1 MTAKPIAVFTGS
13 RAEYGLLKH
22 LIKAIKKNDELS
34 LQLIVSGSHLSK
46 VHGWTLSEIE
56 ADGTQASAL
65 IPLSLEQTPSL
76 SMAELTSEALSGTA
90 NALEELK
97 PDMLI
102 ILGDR
107 YEAFAAAAAGHLLGI
122 TVVHIHGGETTKG
135 AIDDRLRHAITQ
147 LSTLHFTAA
156 ECYRKRVIEMGH
168 PEQLVWNVGPMAL
181 DGIIK
186 AKVATREEFEE
197 KTGYKFGKR
206 NLLVTYHPETLLS
219 DHGVAGFEAF
229 LKAIKGM
236 ECNILFTHPNA
247 DTGGDK
253 LLSLMENFVRQNPRR
268 SWTTP
273 SLGQTLY
280 YSALQLFEAMAGNSS
295 SGIIEA
301 PLMEMPV
308 LNIGGRQDGRSRGP
322 GIIDVKS
329 NLKDIEIGLK
339 NVMEKGQ
346 RNSWPRPIP
355 ERGISP
361 SRKIARTI
369 EEWLNNDSKTA
380 TIR

>member
-147 LSTLHFTAA
+147 LSTLHFSAA

-168 PEQLVWNVGPMAL
+168 P
-181 DGIIK
+181 
-186 AKVATREEFEE
+186 
-197 KTGYKFGKR
+197 
-206 NLLVTYHPETLLS
+206 
-219 DHGVAGFEAF
+219 
-229 LKAIKGM
+229 
-236 ECNILFTHPNA
+236 
-247 DTGGDK
+247 
-253 LLSLMENFVRQNPRR
+253 
-268 SWTTP
+268 
-273 SLGQTLY
+273 
-280 YSALQLFEAMAGNSS
+280 
-295 SGIIEA
+295 
-301 PLMEMPV
+301 
-308 LNIGGRQDGRSRGP
+308 
-322 GIIDVKS
+322 
-329 NLKDIEIGLK
+329 
-339 NVMEKGQ
+339 
-346 RNSWPRPIP
+346 
-355 ERGISP
+355 
-361 SRKIARTI
+361 
-369 EEWLNNDSKTA
+369 
-380 TIR
+380 